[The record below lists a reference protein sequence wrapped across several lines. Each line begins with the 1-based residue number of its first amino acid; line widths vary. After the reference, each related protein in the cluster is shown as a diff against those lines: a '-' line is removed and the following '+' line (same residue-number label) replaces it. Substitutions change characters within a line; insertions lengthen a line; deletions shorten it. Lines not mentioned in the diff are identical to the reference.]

1 MQPNNNITSD
11 INWRNID
18 DDETWELIRKNP
30 ESEVLI
36 QTDVSYRIDRVEY
49 IEDSYRYG
57 AWLRTAHEKVL
68 RIAFL

>member
-1 MQPNNNITSD
+1 MPLSNNISSD

-30 ESEVLI
+30 ETKILV
-36 QTDVSYRIDRVEY
+36 QTVAGYSIGIADY
-49 IEDSYRYG
+49 IEDWSG
-57 AWLRTAHEKVL
+57 VAVFSTKHEKIL